1 MRRLLNLLGTRPIVV
16 GVLSAVIVIP
26 RVGVSQASRCLGP
39 DSISTSF
46 QHWAQNVVSRTD
58 TTSRVR
64 WHLPSTSVDS
74 VVVVTDSATCASAI
88 NAYDADFPA
97 TSRSTARQAYVI
109 RVKNTYVV
117 YDPHSNGGGEWA
129 VYKVL
134 SALFAVLA
142 SFAG

>member
-1 MRRLLNLLGTRPIVV
+1 MQRLLNMLGTRTIVV
-16 GVLSAVIVIP
+16 SVLFAVIP
-26 RVGVSQASRCLGP
+26 HVGGSQASRCLGP
-39 DSISTSF
+39 DSISASF

-74 VVVVTDSATCASAI
+74 VVVVTDSTTCANAI
-88 NAYDADFPA
+88 NAYDASFPV
-97 TSRSTARQAYVI
+97 TSRSATRQAYVI

-117 YDPHSNGGGEWA
+117 YDPYSNGGGEWA
-129 VYKVL
+129 VYVVL